1 MPRRFYIK
9 EDLVI
14 MGFILGSLQL
24 GIMYGL
30 LAAGIFISFRILNIP
45 DLTAE
50 GSFGFGLC
58 VSAMITIAGH
68 PYLAL
73 IAGMAAGALAGTITG
88 LLHTKC
94 EIHPILAGILTMTGL
109 YSINLFVMKNSSN
122 VSLINMDT
130 VFTDAYAL
138 MPFLSKEWVKL
149 IIVFI
154 FTAIPV
160 AALAVFFKTRMGL
173 SIRATGDNEVMVRA
187 SSINVNKTKI
197 GSLAISNACIALN
210 GAVLA
215 QYQNYA
221 DINIG
226 SGMLIVGLASVII
239 GEAIFSK
246 RGVTIGLISAV
257 AGSAVYRIIMAV
269 ATKYI
274 ITSSAASASS
284 LKLVSAIIVGVAL
297 SVPAIKKAV
306 SRAKAKKGGPFNA

>member
-1 MPRRFYIK
+1 
-9 EDLVI
+9 
-14 MGFILGSLQL
+14 MGIILGSLQL

-58 VSAMITIAGH
+58 VSAMVTIAGH
-68 PYLAL
+68 PYLGIL
-73 IAGMAAGALAGTITG
+73 MGMLAGTLAGTVTG

-94 EIHPILAGILTMTGL
+94 DIHPILAGILTMTGL

-122 VSLINMDT
+122 VSLINMNT
-130 VFTDAYAL
+130 VFTDAYKL
-138 MPFLSKEWVKL
+138 MPFLAKDWVKL
-149 IIVFI
+149 IVVTL
-154 FTAIPV
+154 FTVVPV
-160 AALAVFFKTRMGL
+160 ILLALFFKTRLGL

-187 SSINVNKTKI
+187 SSINVDKTKI
-197 GSLAISNACIALN
+197 GSLAISNSCIALN

-221 DINIG
+221 DINTG

-239 GEAIFSK
+239 GEAIFGRRS
-246 RGVTIGLISAV
+246 VTIGLISAV
-257 AGSAVYRIIMAV
+257 AGSTVYRIIMAL

-297 SVPAIKKAV
+297 SIPAIKKKIAQI
-306 SRAKAKKGGPFNA
+306 RARKGGPFNA

>member
-1 MPRRFYIK
+1 
-9 EDLVI
+9 
-14 MGFILGSLQL
+14 
-24 GIMYGL
+24 MYGL

-58 VSAMITIAGH
+58 VSAMVTIAGH
-68 PYLAL
+68 PYLGIL
-73 IAGMAAGALAGTITG
+73 MGMLAGTLAGTVTG

-94 EIHPILAGILTMTGL
+94 DIHPILAGILTMTGL

-122 VSLINMDT
+122 VSLINMNT
-130 VFTDAYAL
+130 VFTDAYKL
-138 MPFLSKEWVKL
+138 MPFLAKDWVKL
-149 IIVFI
+149 IVVTL
-154 FTAIPV
+154 FTVVPV
-160 AALAVFFKTRMGL
+160 ILLALFFKTRLGL

-187 SSINVNKTKI
+187 SSINVDKTKI
-197 GSLAISNACIALN
+197 GSLAISNSCIALN

-221 DINIG
+221 DINTG

-239 GEAIFSK
+239 GEAIFGRRS
-246 RGVTIGLISAV
+246 VTIGLISAV
-257 AGSAVYRIIMAV
+257 AGSTVYRIIMAL

-297 SVPAIKKAV
+297 SIPAIKKKIAQI
-306 SRAKAKKGGPFNA
+306 RARKGGPFNA